1 MKKSVYILGMI
12 CLSITLFAILFK
24 ISHWP
29 GAGILLIAGI
39 GSLTLIFLPVAY
51 SEALKSTDDKLLKF
65 LYTAALISFTFDF
78 IGMLFKVMHWP
89 GAGILMVIGIPLPF
103 VLFLPAYIY
112 YHIKR
117 KLKTDLNFFA
127 ILLFMIYVGVFSTLL
142 ALRPGLEILT
152 SYAHSTN
159 ELSDANKYLSTNTVE
174 NTASEISN
182 STQEL
187 VKQIEEIKHQLI
199 NAADQENNTLLK
211 SDRSID
217 YTMIQSK
224 DMKIFIDQLN
234 EAGFKKFNESFDVFD
249 KSLTA
254 KNPNSNTNHLIE
266 EINTFR
272 LPKEKKDIPII
283 ATLPLSL
290 VMNTLTDWQN
300 KLLLISYMRGL

>member
-1 MKKSVYILGMI
+1 MI

-29 GAGILLIAGI
+29 GAGVLLIAGI

-65 LYTAALISFTFDF
+65 LFTAALISFTVDF
-78 IGMLFKVMHWP
+78 VGMLFKVMHWP
-89 GAGILMVIGIPLPF
+89 GASILMVIGIPLPF
-103 VLFLPAYIY
+103 VLFLPAYIN

-127 ILLFMIYVGVFSTLL
+127 VLIFMIYVGVFSTLL
-142 ALRPGLEILT
+142 ALRPGLEILN

-159 ELSDANKYLSTNTVE
+159 ELTEANKYLSANSVE

-187 VKQIEEIKHQLI
+187 VKQIEEIKHQLL
-199 NAADQENNTLLK
+199 NDAGQETKAMLK
-211 SDRSID
+211 SDGSID

-234 EAGFKKFNESFDVFD
+234 EAGFKKFNESFDAFD
-249 KSLTA
+249 KTMSV
-254 KNPNSNTNHLIE
+254 KYPNFNQLLE
-266 EINTFR
+266 EINKFR
-272 LPKEKKDIPII
+272 ISKDKNDIPII

-290 VMNTLTDWQN
+290 VMNVLTDWQN